1 MSKNYLTVALRAMA
15 KNKLY
20 ASINILG
27 LAVGLSVYLFAT
39 ILADYEKN
47 HDVNFTHHQR
57 IYTIGSMLSENA
69 SIGVRELD
77 NTYSSMAPFIAAGMP
92 EEVEHVAR
100 SINRQYMVSV
110 TDKHFHEGIKFVD
123 KAFLNIFDF
132 DYINGDATALD
143 DPNGLLITEEMANKW
158 FGTTDVVGQS
168 IRFNHEHDFFI
179 SAVIKDL
186 PRNTHFYGLITG
198 TGVGAVGSL
207 VALNR
212 IAEWDLEGN
221 WNNLNTGDHTY
232 VMTYESQDIASLE
245 QKVNAIFDRHVDPE
259 MKEQFMRSLTVR
271 PLKNTSTAIWDMIGM
286 PVIESVQLLGL
297 LVLVIAIVN
306 YTNLATAQSMGRA
319 REVGLR
325 KTMGASRPQLI
336 TQFLLESLTTAA
348 FAMVIAVAMIEAIVP
363 AFNEVTQKVVEL
375 QYLTLL
381 PWLMVTTLAVGLIA
395 GAYPA
400 ILITKTAPITAL
412 KDGHNKGSK
421 GNLFRSL
428 MIGVQFTLSIFM
440 LAVVMIVFFQNEK
453 VKQSSN
459 IYPKDEVLVL
469 QRAGIESIKQRHDVL
484 KSELLK
490 VNGVSQVSYTMQV
503 PFDQSNSTRNVS
515 KVKGDEENKVSFHLN
530 YVDHDYLATF
540 DIPLIAGRQFDKNI
554 TSDQVV
560 ASEQEGEGERRQANV
575 LVNEL
580 FISQLGLGSPQQ
592 AVGQSVW
599 GPTGEDGEAFEY
611 RIIGVIEDQNLQ
623 GLHNSVKP
631 WLFMIDAS
639 GHNKVAVRI
648 QKGAPANIV
657 SDIENA
663 WQRVIPDYPIEHV
676 FLDDVFNE
684 IYTVYKAL
692 NGVLAGF
699 AALALFLALIGL
711 FGMAAFMARGKTRE
725 IGIRKVLGA
734 SLVQII
740 RLISWQFSKPVLWAI
755 VVALPLAYIAS
766 STYLQFF
773 AERIDIQVPIIL
785 LSGVIAVA
793 LAWVIIAF
801 HALRVARANPIHALR
816 YE

>member
-1 MSKNYLTVALRAMA
+1 MFKNYLTVALRAMA

-20 ASINILG
+20 AAINILG

-39 ILADYEKN
+39 ILADYERN
-47 HDVNFTHHQR
+47 HDVNFTHHER
-57 IYTIGSMLSENA
+57 IYTIGSILSENA

-77 NTYSSMAPFIAAGMP
+77 NTYTTMGPFIEASMT

-100 SINRQYMVSV
+100 TIDRQYMVSV
-110 TDKHFHEGIKFVD
+110 TDKHFHESIKFVD

-132 DYINGDATALD
+132 DYINGDASALD
-143 DPNGLLITEEMANKW
+143 DPNGLLITERMANKW
-158 FGTTDVVGQS
+158 FGNTDVVGQS
-168 IRFNHEHDFFI
+168 ISFNHEHDFFI
-179 SAVIKDL
+179 SAVIKNP

-198 TGVGAVGSL
+198 TGVGVVGSL

-212 IAEWDLEGN
+212 IAGWDLEGN
-221 WNNLNTGDHTY
+221 WNNINTGHHTY
-232 VMTYESQDIASLE
+232 VMTYEPQDIAFLE

-259 MKEQFMRSLTVR
+259 MQENFMRSLSVR
-271 PLKNTSTAIWDMIGM
+271 PLKDTSTAIWDMIGM

-297 LVLVIAIVN
+297 LVLIIAIVN

-336 TQFLLESLTTAA
+336 SQFLLESLTTAA
-348 FAMVIAVAMIEAIVP
+348 FAMLIAVAMIEAIVP

-375 QYLTLL
+375 QYLSML
-381 PWLMVTTLAVGLIA
+381 PWLIITTIAVGLIA

-412 KDGHNKGSK
+412 KDGHNKGTK
-421 GNLFRSL
+421 GNLFRSI

-469 QRAGIESIKQRHDVL
+469 ERAGIESIRQRHDVL
-484 KSELLK
+484 KSELLN
-490 VNGVSQVSYTMQV
+490 VNGVSEVTYTMQV
-503 PFDQSNSTRNVS
+503 PFDQSNSTRSVS
-515 KVKGDEENKVSFHLN
+515 RVKGDDENKMSFHLN
-530 YVDHDYLATF
+530 YVDHDYLAAF

-560 ASEQEGEGERRQANV
+560 ASEQEGEDEKRQANV

-580 FISQLGLGSPQQ
+580 FISQLGFGSPQQ

-599 GPTGEDGEAFEY
+599 GPTGEDGEPFEY
-611 RIIGVIEDQNLQ
+611 TIIGVMEDQNLQ

-631 WLFMIDAS
+631 WLFINDPS
-639 GHNKVAVRI
+639 GHYKVAVRI
-648 QKGAPANIV
+648 EKGAPASIV

-663 WQRVIPDYPIEHV
+663 WQRAIPDYPIEHA

-684 IYTVYKAL
+684 IYVVYKAL

-699 AALALFLALIGL
+699 AALALLLALIGL

-755 VVALPLAYIAS
+755 VVALPLAYVAS
-766 STYLQFF
+766 SIYLQFF
-773 AERIDIQVPIIL
+773 AERIEIQVPLIL
-785 LSGVIAVA
+785 LSGVIAVV
-793 LAWVIIAF
+793 LAWGIIAF
-801 HALRVARANPIHALR
+801 HALSVARANPINALR